1 VYRTIKYMKTVLY
14 TLGTLILIFNGF
26 SYCAGYASGVAPER
40 LNSSLIL
47 MGVGIVLLIIPRF
60 IKKDK

>member
-1 VYRTIKYMKTVLY
+1 MKTVLY

-26 SYCAGYASGVAPER
+26 SYCAGYASGMAPER

-60 IKKDK
+60 IKKNK